1 MGSSEVELVGGSVE
15 VEGSNE
21 DEGAEEVEATGG
33 VESVE
38 EVVDS

>member
-1 MGSSEVELVGGSVE
+1 MGSSEVEVGGGSVE

-38 EVVDS
+38 EEVDC